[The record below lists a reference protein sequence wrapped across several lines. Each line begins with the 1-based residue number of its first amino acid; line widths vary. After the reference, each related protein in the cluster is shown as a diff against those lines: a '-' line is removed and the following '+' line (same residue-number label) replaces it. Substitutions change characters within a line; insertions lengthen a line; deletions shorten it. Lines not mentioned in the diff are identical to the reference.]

1 MPDVNVN
8 ADAVAVADLDATVE
22 GAVLAEMDTMGE
34 ACTSAHRSLVHSS
47 VLEGFSSR
55 LGRRTTAPAVG
66 REGGLEGTE
75 EYLDTTYVP
84 LPTTEA

>member
-1 MPDVNVN
+1 MRDVN
-8 ADAVAVADLDATVE
+8 ADAVADLDATVQ
-22 GAVLAEMDTMGE
+22 GAVPAEMDTMGE
-34 ACTSAHRSLVHSS
+34 ACTPAHRSLMHSS

-55 LGRRTTAPAVG
+55 LGRRTAAPAVG